1 MKKTLLFA
9 MELAAVCILPS
20 CEKDPKPG
28 DEPSIE
34 PTAEMIVFGN
44 HTYMDVVTYNQVDWE
59 YHDDYTSYYW
69 KDFDINGDG
78 EFDFAFC
85 SRKMKSS
92 YQGDIQGLDTIY
104 DLTLHAAPRMEFHS
118 DLQTNEIYS
127 HPDSTIIPTD
137 SIPLIYIEITESCDK
152 VLESDVYKG
161 PYSKYVIQSHYKND
175 LLNMNDSTFRPLFT
189 PYTLYVTNYQTPYYI
204 DLDDYHPNVFKSDI
218 DGREGCF
225 NFPMN
230 EEIYIGFKY
239 NDENRYRLGWIK
251 IIIEQKINGFVFVT
265 LLETAIQ
272 Q

>member
-1 MKKTLLFA
+1 MKRLVLFA
-9 MELAAVCILPS
+9 MALAVACIMPS
-20 CEKDPKPG
+20 CGKDPIENP
-28 DEPSIE
+28 ETPE
-34 PTAEMIVFGN
+34 PTAETIVFGN
-44 HTYMDVVTYNQVDWE
+44 HTNMDVVTYDHVDWE

-78 EFDFAFC
+78 EFDFALC
-85 SRKMKSS
+85 SRKMRSS
-92 YQGDIQGLDTIY
+92 YQGNIQGLDTIY
-104 DLTLHAAPRMEFHS
+104 ELTLYAAPRMEFHS

-137 SIPLIYIEITESCDK
+137 SIPLIYIEITESCNK

-175 LLNMNDSTFRPLFT
+175 LLNMNDSIFRPLFSQ
-189 PYTLYVTNYQTPYYI
+189 YALYASNNQTPYYI
-204 DLDDYHPNVFKSDI
+204 DLYDYHPNVFKSDI

-225 NFPMN
+225 NLPMN

-239 NDENRYRLGWIK
+239 NDESRYRLGWIK
-251 IIIEQKINGFVFVT
+251 IIIEQKTNRFVFVT

>member
-1 MKKTLLFA
+1 MKRLVLFA
-9 MELAAVCILPS
+9 MALAAVCIMPS
-20 CEKDPKPG
+20 CGKDPIENP
-28 DEPSIE
+28 ETPE
-34 PTAEMIVFGN
+34 PTAETIVFGN
-44 HTYMDVVTYNQVDWE
+44 HTNMDVVTYDHVDWE

-78 EFDFAFC
+78 EFDFALC

-92 YQGDIQGLDTIY
+92 YQGDIQGLDTLY
-104 DLTLHAAPRMEFHS
+104 DVTLHAAPRMEFHS

-137 SIPLIYIEITESCDK
+137 SIEITESCNK

-175 LLNMNDSTFRPLFT
+175 LLNMNDSIFRPLFSQ
-189 PYTLYVTNYQTPYYI
+189 YALYASNNQTPYYI
-204 DLDDYHPNVFKSDI
+204 DLDDYHHNVFKSDI

-225 NFPMN
+225 NLPMN

-239 NDENRYRLGWIK
+239 NDESRYRLGWIK
-251 IIIEQKINGFVFVT
+251 IIIEQKTNRFVFVT

>member
-1 MKKTLLFA
+1 MKRKVLIA
-9 MELAAVCILPS
+9 MELAVACIMPS
-20 CEKDPKPG
+20 CGKDPIENP
-28 DEPSIE
+28 ETPE
-34 PTAEMIVFGN
+34 PTAETIVFGN
-44 HTYMDVVTYNQVDWE
+44 YTGMDVMTYDHVDWE

-69 KDFDINGDG
+69 KDFDVNGDG
-78 EFDFAFC
+78 EFDFALC

-92 YQGDIQGLDTIY
+92 YQGDIQGLDTLY
-104 DLTLHAAPRMEFHS
+104 DVTLHAAPRMEFHS

-137 SIPLIYIEITESCDK
+137 SIPLIYIEITESCNK

-175 LLNMNDSTFRPLFT
+175 LLNMNDSIFRPLFT
-189 PYTLYVTNYQTPYYI
+189 PYTLYVSNYQTPYYI
-204 DLDDYHPNVFKSDI
+204 DLDDYHPNVFKSNI

-225 NFPMN
+225 NLPMN

-239 NDENRYRLGWIK
+239 NDESRYRLGWIK
-251 IIIEQKINGFVFVT
+251 IIIEQKTNGFVFVT